1 MTLVEYLEQYRA
13 IQRKIKRLEDRLE
26 IERTRAERTTKA
38 LSFIPKEPGYR
49 DDGLLARLADT
60 GLMYKKKYNAALRL
74 QREIEDF
81 IEAIPDALSQ
91 QVLRM
96 RFIDLLKW
104 EEIADALSYSLRQTM
119 RLYVKALESAGE
131 IWNMEGETQW

>member
-60 GLMYKKKYNAALRL
+60 GRMYKKKYNAALRL

-91 QVLRM
+91 QILRM

-131 IWNMEGETQW
+131 IWNREETQ

>member
-49 DDGLLARLADT
+49 DDGLLARLADS

-74 QREIEDF
+74 QQEIEDF

-131 IWNMEGETQW
+131 IWNREEE

>member
-26 IERTRAERTTKA
+26 IERTRAERTTRA

-60 GLMYKKKYNAALRL
+60 GRMYKKKYNAALQL

-131 IWNMEGETQW
+131 IWNREEK

>member
-131 IWNMEGETQW
+131 IWNSEGETQ